1 MRNNSK
7 VAFGRGR
14 PYSAPM
20 LVACVKRW
28 FAIGF
33 AVASGL
39 ATAFLPPNRAQA
51 EDAPPRPTVIIA
63 IGAPGEDEFG
73 TGFAQ
78 WATQL
83 DRAAQQGNASS
94 ILIGIKSNE
103 PVPARE
109 KLQLALA
116 NEPKEGSA
124 ELWLVLIG
132 HGTFDG
138 KEAKFNLRGLDISA
152 TELQGWLQP
161 FHRPVAVIN
170 TTASSAPFINKL
182 SATNRVIVTATR
194 SGGEM
199 NFARFGKY
207 FCEAIGDLD
216 ADLDKDGQTSLLEA
230 FLMAARRVKEF
241 YDGEGRLMTEHPL
254 LDDNGDGLGTPPDW
268 FRGIRATKSA
278 KGGAALDGLRAH
290 QFHLIRS
297 EAELK
302 LPPEIR
308 ARRDQI
314 ELAIARLRDNKHAM
328 LEDEYYQKLET
339 LLLEIARL
347 YEQAK

>member
-1 MRNNSK
+1 MLFASRQW
-7 VAFGRGR
+7 VAM
-14 PYSAPM
+14 SLLA
-20 LVACVKRW
+20 V
-28 FAIGF
+28 FAGPTFF
-33 AVASGL
+33 AEH
-39 ATAFLPPNRAQA
+39 RAWA
-51 EDAPPRPTVIIA
+51 EEVSTRPTLIVA
-63 IGAPGEDEFG
+63 LGAPGEDEFG
-73 TGFAQ
+73 TEFSQ

-83 DRAAQQGNASS
+83 EQAARQGNANS
-94 ILIGIKSNE
+94 IMIGTRSND

-116 NEPKEGSA
+116 NETKEGPA

-138 KEAKFNLRGLDISA
+138 KEAKFNLRGVDISA
-152 TELQGWLQP
+152 TELQSWLQP
-161 FHRPVAVIN
+161 FQRPVAVIN
-170 TTASSAPFINKL
+170 ATASSAPFINKL
-182 SATNRVIVTATR
+182 SATNRVVITATR
-194 SGGEM
+194 SGSEN

-207 FCEAIGDLD
+207 FSEAVADPE

-230 FLMAARRVKEF
+230 FLMTARRVKEF
-241 YDGEGRLMTEHPL
+241 YDGEGRLLTEHPL

-278 KGGAALDGLRAH
+278 RNGAALDGLRAH
-290 QFHLIRS
+290 QFHLVRS

-302 LPPEIR
+302 LAPEVR

-314 ELAIARLRDNKHAM
+314 EIAISRLRDTKGTM
-328 LEDEYYQKLET
+328 PEDQYYEKLEG

-347 YEQAK
+347 YEQAKP